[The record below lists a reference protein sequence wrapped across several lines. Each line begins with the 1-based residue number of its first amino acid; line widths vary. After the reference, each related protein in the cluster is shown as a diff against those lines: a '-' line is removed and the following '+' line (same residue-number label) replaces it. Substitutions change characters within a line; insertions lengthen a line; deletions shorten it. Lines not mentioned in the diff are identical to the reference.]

1 MEVIPVTEPD
11 GDDRPQ
17 AGTAAPAR
25 IRKAACGIR
34 FDEDELQEGIDFSGA
49 AGLKPEDTG
58 ETDSVCNKPSIRNKQ
73 RKQDR
78 HP

>member
-1 MEVIPVTEPD
+1 MASEDEYKNP
-11 GDDRPQ
+11 
-17 AGTAAPAR
+17 GTAKPAR

-49 AGLKPEDTG
+49 EKLKPSDPQTESTSS
-58 ETDSVCNKPSIRNKQ
+58 EKHRQTN
-73 RKQDR
+73 R